1 MSDKERMR
9 RKTAQM
15 VMILSWRY
23 KKRDPF
29 SFSLSLA
36 LTLGWAVFRSRV
48 YMHHAKVRGVTFEG
62 RQRVLKIL
70 SRFPEERVSLRI
82 LHEKDNVY
90 DENAM
95 KIFVIIDGSYRACV
109 GYLRKETARYVAPQ
123 IDNGKRCIAF
133 YEGVTGG
140 YGRKWG
146 INLCYA
152 LL

>member
-1 MSDKERMR
+1 MSENERRR

-36 LTLGWAVFRSRV
+36 LTLGWAVLRSRV

-62 RQRVLKIL
+62 RQRILATL
-70 SRFPEERVSLRI
+70 SRMPDERISLRMQ
-82 LHEKDNVY
+82 HEKDNVY

-95 KIFVIIDGSYRACV
+95 KIYAIVDGSYRACV
-109 GYLRKETARYVAPQ
+109 GYLRKETALYVAPQ
-123 IDNGKRCIAF
+123 IDQGKRCIAI
-133 YEGVTGG
+133 YGGITGG
-140 YGRKWG
+140 GERLYGL
-146 INLCYA
+146 NFSYA